1 MEKIRYKQWDN
12 EDKKYY
18 LREETPEELSEY
30 LTGTLEQYLDCCKDD
45 SRIGDKK
52 TMQELSDLWD
62 KLVEAKDE
70 YIEISVSSTGPFLN
84 IEVEIFGKIQIK
96 LTATRT
102 PLDDTYEVLRIES
115 IKIHPFFLEF
125 GYQAANVIDH
135 VAWALGSEK
144 TEYKIVQC
152 NAFENAFLLF
162 NGYEKDVVNKENEIY
177 LVKHHRDEYGY
188 IIRNER
194 QARDVSPEDGE

>member
-30 LTGTLEQYLDCCKDD
+30 LTGTLEQYLDSCKDD
-45 SRIGDKK
+45 SRIGNEK
-52 TMQELSDLWD
+52 TRQELSDLWD

-70 YIEISVSSTGPFLN
+70 YIEISVSSPGPFLN
-84 IEVEIFGKIQIK
+84 IEVEIFGKIHIEF
-96 LTATRT
+96 TAIRT
-102 PLDDTYEVLRIES
+102 PLDDTYEVMRIES

-135 VAWALGSEK
+135 VAWALGCAK
-144 TEYKIVQC
+144 TEYQIVQC
-152 NAFENAFLLF
+152 DVFEIAFLLF
-162 NGYEKDVVNKENEIY
+162 NGYEKDVVNKDNEIY

-194 QARDVSPEDGE
+194 QARDVSPEAGE